1 METILIELYISGFTD
16 GKFILFRTSR
26 LETELIRKFNHFLPF
41 FLFLYLNQ
49 SINNEASRS
58 FFLSL

>member
-41 FLFLYLNQ
+41 FLY
-49 SINNEASRS
+49 I
-58 FFLSL
+58 